1 MSELIVTPTLTTIIV
16 SPINGAQPITVATS
30 AVSTVPGPTG
40 ATGLTGPA
48 GATGATGAAGA
59 TGATGATGAAGSSDA
74 GTLTG
79 STLAQNVTFSSLTS
93 VGALTN
99 LVVTNTIVGNVN
111 SASQLQTGRIIALG
125 GDATGSTTFD
135 GSANV
140 TITTTVPLVDG
151 GHF

>member
-16 SPINGAQPITVATS
+16 TPINGGQPITVATS

-40 ATGLTGPA
+40 ATGATGLTGPA
-48 GATGATGAAGA
+48 GATGATGAA
-59 TGATGATGAAGSSDA
+59 GAAGSSDA

-79 STLAQNVTFSSLTS
+79 STLAPNVTFSSLTS
-93 VGALTN
+93 VGSLTN
-99 LVVTNTIVGNVN
+99 LVVSNTIVGNIN
-111 SASQLQTGRIIALG
+111 SASQLQTGRTIALG

-140 TITTTVPLVDG
+140 TITTTVPFVDG